1 MARPEQQDRPARVA
15 VRGGATPEELAA
27 VVAVLR
33 RPAAGQPPEDGYARW
48 RRIRLAALR
57 RDVGADRRPA

>member
-1 MARPEQQDRPARVA
+1 